1 MLLRFNR
8 IPVAYDRKINDLVRN
23 ILPWCLVFH
32 MAVSIYL
39 HGSSTIFPLSENK
52 LSSIIVSNAENYS

>member
-39 HGSSTIFPLSENK
+39 HGSSTIFPLSKNK
-52 LSSIIVSNAENYS
+52 LTSIIL